1 MLGGSHL
8 PCVMHH
14 CGSSWLPACQAARTV
29 GCAQLACPAGWLI
42 ASAAG
47 ALVQTA
53 GCLSGA
59 AADQPPLH
67 PPPPSL
73 SLFLYS
79 RTVES
84 FWGTD
89 VGNCIQIDAAGLVLS
104 TQQLIDSVGGYRLPT
119 ATTPKPRPPVPP
131 TTPLMLQ
138 PPPPAP
144 PAAPP
149 AGTWA
154 RPVSW
159 QREFVDCRADGE
171 SSNAC
176 TGLLGEVQP
185 PQNGVGCRGRGTTI
199 ACHGWHD
206 ELRTPA
212 TPLPSPTC
220 SLLQIT
226 ISGLP
231 FLSPERNVSAA
242 QPSKSACTVAHDP
255 VMSHRQGVRGQL
267 KHTPCGGR
275 GAAARQGDV
284 APMREHKGTRGPF
297 RPD

>member
-1 MLGGSHL
+1 
-8 PCVMHH
+8 MHH

-104 TQQLIDSVGGYRLPT
+104 TQQLIDSVGGYRLPR

-154 RPVSW
+154 RPVSC
-159 QREFVDCRADGE
+159 QGEFM
-171 SSNAC
+171 
-176 TGLLGEVQP
+176 LLQSWWGVLECMLRSIRREVQRP
-185 PQNGVGCRGRGTTI
+185 PHGVGSRGRGTTI

-206 ELRTPA
+206 ELRH
-212 TPLPSPTC
+212 PS
-220 SLLQIT
+220 
-226 ISGLP
+226 
-231 FLSPERNVSAA
+231 
-242 QPSKSACTVAHDP
+242 
-255 VMSHRQGVRGQL
+255 
-267 KHTPCGGR
+267 HTPPLSR
-275 GAAARQGDV
+275 LFTAADHHLRHAILEPGEECECCAAFQTV
-284 APMREHKGTRGPF
+284 HAQLHMIWF
-297 RPD
+297 